1 MRKLLLLSAAL
12 LLSVSLQAQ
21 TDEELIR
28 ETLTDYIEG
37 STGGQP
43 ERLKTAFHPN
53 LNLYYVRNDEIRI
66 WKGTDY
72 INDTKDGVPTGET
85 GKILSI
91 DYENDIA
98 VAKVEITPPNN
109 SRSFI
114 DYFLLA
120 KAKGKWTII
129 HKAYTVKTAPD

>member
-1 MRKLLLLSAAL
+1 MKKLILLSITL
-12 LLSVSLQAQ
+12 FLTIPLQAQ

-37 STGGQP
+37 STEGQP
-43 ERLKTAFHPN
+43 ERLKTAFHPE

-72 INDTKDGVPTGET
+72 INDTKEGEPTGET

-98 VAKVEITPPNN
+98 VAKVEIIPQNN

-129 HKAYTVKTAPD
+129 HKAYTRKTSQ

>member
-1 MRKLLLLSAAL
+1 MKKSLLLLLSL
-12 LLSVSLQAQ
+12 FLSVSLQAQ
-21 TDEELIR
+21 TEKELIT
-28 ETLTDYIEG
+28 ETLNNYIEG

-43 ERLKTAFHPN
+43 EKLKTAFYSG
-53 LNLYYVRNDEIRI
+53 LNLYYIRNGELRI

-72 INDTKDGVPTGET
+72 INDTKEDEPTGET

-91 DYENDIA
+91 DYENNIA
-98 VAKVEITPPNN
+98 IAKVEITPQNG

-120 KAKGKWTII
+120 KVKERWTII
-129 HKAYTVKTAPD
+129 HKAYTVKTSE

>member
-1 MRKLLLLSAAL
+1 MRRLILLSTILLLSL
-12 LLSVSLQAQ
+12 SLQAQ

-43 ERLKTAFHPN
+43 ERLKTAFHPE
-53 LNLYYVRNDEIRI
+53 LNLYYVRNNEIRI

-72 INDTKDGVPTGET
+72 IKDTKEGVPTGET

-98 VAKVEITPPNN
+98 VAKVEIIPSNN

-120 KAKGKWTII
+120 KAKGTWTII
-129 HKAYTVKTAPD
+129 HKAYTVKTSG